1 MDVPSAPVVS
11 TTPPLYP
18 VPYLWFILLLALAIG
33 IYVVIERYADFANMQ
48 ANWAE
53 YRCQPQVMPFA
64 GLFGYDINENFQF
77 CVQQIIQEKAK
88 GVTGPF
94 AQGMFGFTG
103 ILTNLMN
110 SANSFRTMLAT
121 LVGGVIKIVS
131 EFKARMT
138 ALMGRVK
145 LTASRMKAMM
155 YRVYGTMFAVVY
167 MGLSAQTAL
176 SNFGDTFI
184 FKFIDTFC
192 FPPEQP
198 IQMGDG
204 SMKPISEVKV
214 NDILVTGNTVTTIYK
229 FACDGQEMVDIRGV
243 QVSSNHFIRFMDQ
256 WIMAK
261 EHPSARLIEPWNGA
275 NERPLI
281 CLSTSDHK
289 IQIANY
295 IFADYDETEKGNAQ
309 TQAWVNAALNGLPPD
324 TPYDEVSYEVGAAV
338 DRRIRTL
345 NGMKSLAEIKL
356 GDKITERD
364 RVVGIQESVLTEFC
378 VLPGEHYVAAGT
390 LLWES
395 KAAQWIRAC
404 VLYATVTTAPRK
416 VIALFVSPGA
426 SYEFEGGVI
435 VRDAMEVYSPDTKK
449 AYADALLSEVSS
461 TAT

>member
-1 MDVPSAPVVS
+1 
-11 TTPPLYP
+11 
-18 VPYLWFILLLALAIG
+18 
-33 IYVVIERYADFANMQ
+33 
-48 ANWAE
+48 
-53 YRCQPQVMPFA
+53 
-64 GLFGYDINENFQF
+64 
-77 CVQQIIQEKAK
+77 
-88 GVTGPF
+88 
-94 AQGMFGFTG
+94 
-103 ILTNLMN
+103 
-110 SANSFRTMLAT
+110 MLAT
-121 LVGGVIKIVS
+121 LVGGVIKIVG

-214 NDILVTGNTVTTIYK
+214 NDTLLTGNTVTAIYK

-243 QVSSNHFIRFMDQ
+243 QVSSNHFIRFMDR

-324 TPYDEVSYEVGAAV
+324 TPYDEVSYEVGAPINTQIKTMRGFVALS
-338 DRRIRTL
+338 D
-345 NGMKSLAEIKL
+345 IKL
-356 GDKITERD
+356 GDQISERG
-364 RVVGIQESVLTEFC
+364 RVVGILESELTEFC
-378 VLPGEHYVAAGT
+378 ALPSGQLVALGT
-390 LLWES
+390 LLWVPNTS
-395 KAAQWIRAC
+395 KWVRAC
-404 VLYATVTTAPRK
+404 VLYPTIIHSPTK

-426 SYEFEGGVI
+426 FYEFNDGTI

-449 AYADALLSEVSS
+449 AYADILRTEC
-461 TAT
+461 